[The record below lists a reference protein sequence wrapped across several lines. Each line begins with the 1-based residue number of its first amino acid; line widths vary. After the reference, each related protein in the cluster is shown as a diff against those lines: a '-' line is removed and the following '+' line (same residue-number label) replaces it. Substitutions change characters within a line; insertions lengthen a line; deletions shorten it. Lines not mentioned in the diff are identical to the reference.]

1 MRHLPA
7 LRLPALVRGWP
18 GRSRSRPRSRVRV
31 AMVAAAL
38 FALALTGANA
48 AGSVARAATEGPYG
62 GTAAAV
68 PGTIFAENYDT
79 GGQGVAYNVTS
90 VNGTANG
97 YRSDGVDL
105 EATTDTGGPAN
116 DLGWTAAGQWFK
128 YTVNVTTA
136 GTYTVGLRLSAPTAV
151 TDGLHIANSAGTNL
165 SGNVNVPATGGWQTW
180 VTAVATVTLPAG
192 TQTLTVDQDHAGW
205 NINFLAFGLNS
216 GGGSPPPSG
225 EAPYGGT
232 AAAVPGTVQA
242 ENYDTGGQAVAYN
255 VTSTNGSANSYRSD
269 GVDLEAT
276 TDTGG
281 GYDLGWTSAGQWFR
295 YTVNVAT
302 AGTYTVGLRLA
313 APTAVTDALHIANS
327 AGTNLS
333 GNVTAPA
340 TGGYQTWTT
349 VTVTVTLPAG
359 TQTLTVDQDHAG
371 WNINY
376 LAFATSSGGSPPPG
390 GSYGGFPS
398 GFWGTTTSIP
408 TTSNGIEFDFI
419 NATNGAYPNSEVYWD
434 VNGVEESIAQSPY
447 YSMASCNSC
456 RVYFYLGSTN
466 SQYND
471 FIELNSSG
479 TTINADTSRVD
490 AFGLPLAIHLHNSD
504 GTDTVVGEN
513 DSVFAESRTALFTQ
527 FENFVPAAFKQL
539 ATVDAPFSI
548 PSPTDVAAFQPGGA
562 DASYMTAYAASLGD
576 TETTQQV
583 FGCQGGGSP
592 ALNGNAA
599 LCAGLNRCV
608 AQFSTA
614 VQNTPSD
621 YYQNAPCNYYSAF
634 WHSVAVNGLAYGFA
648 YDDDN
653 GQSSDFNSTDAQ
665 YVQVAVGF

>member
-1 MRHLPA
+1 MGSVHIP
-7 LRLPALVRGWP
+7 RLAG
-18 GRSRSRPRSRVRV
+18 SRRVRPRLARFGRVGR
-31 AMVAAAL
+31 L
-38 FALALTGANA
+38 ALAVAVVVGLTLVSATQHA
-48 AGSVARAATEGPYG
+48 ASAATGTPFG

-68 PGTIFAENYDT
+68 PGTVYAANYDT
-79 GGQGVAYNVTS
+79 GGQGVGYNVTS
-90 VNGTANG
+90 TNGSANS

-105 EATTDTGGPAN
+105 EDVADSVNNTGAGLY
-116 DLGWTAAGQWFK
+116 DLGWTASGQWFD
-128 YTVNVTTA
+128 YTVNVATA
-136 GTYTVGLRLSAPTAV
+136 GTYTVGLRLASPYGE

-165 SGNVNVPATGGWQTW
+165 SGSVVVPNTGSYQTW
-180 VTAVATVTLPAG
+180 TTVNATVTLPAG
-192 TQTLTVDQDHAGW
+192 QQTLRVDQDSNGW
-205 NINFLAFGLNS
+205 NLHFMTFTLTS
-216 GGGSPPPSG
+216 GGGG
-225 EAPYGGT
+225 TGGDQPYGGT

-242 ENYDTGGQAVAYN
+242 ENYDTGGQGTAYN
-255 VTSTNGSANSYRSD
+255 VAAVNGSANSYRSD

-276 TDTGG
+276 TDSGG
-281 GYDLGWTSAGQWFR
+281 GYDLGWTAAGQWFK

-302 AGTYTVGLRLA
+302 AGTYTVNLRLA
-313 APTAVTDALHIANS
+313 SPTAVTDALHIAS
-327 AGTNLS
+327 SSGANLS

-359 TQTLTVDQDHAG
+359 TQTLTVDQDNAG

-376 LAFATSSGGSPPPG
+376 LQFATSGGG
-390 GSYGGFPS
+390 GGTTFGGFPS
-398 GFWGTTTSIP
+398 GFWGNTSAIP
-408 TTSNGIEFDFI
+408 SSPGGIEFDFI

-466 SQYND
+466 SAYND

-504 GTDTVVGEN
+504 GSDTVVGEN

-527 FENFVPAAFKQL
+527 FENYVPAAFKQL
-539 ATVDAPFSI
+539 ATVNAPYNI

-562 DASYMTAYAASLGD
+562 DASYMTAYAASVGA

-608 AQFSTA
+608 AQFSTTI
-614 VQNTPSD
+614 QNTPSD
-621 YYQNAPCNYYSAF
+621 YYQNAPCNYYAAF
-634 WHSVAVNGLAYGFA
+634 MHSIAVNGLAYGFA

-653 GQSSDFNSTDAQ
+653 GQSSDFNSADAQ